1 MDKKILTAT
10 SLGHALTHISMLVL
24 PAVLVPVSQEY
35 DLSLT
40 RVTGIGTVAYLLFGV
55 GALPAGIVGRLTSA
69 KFLLI
74 LYFIGTAIS
83 GLLVGI
89 APTFAAFVIG
99 MGLLGLSSSIY
110 HVAGP
115 TLISHFSGRTGK
127 AFGVHGVAGSAGI
140 TLAPLIAGVLAS
152 FVSWRAAYLALI
164 VPALVGGALLLLDRE
179 IPYAHATGNP
189 HAAEQSGTAR
199 RITFVL
205 LLLVMTVN
213 GFVYRAFLTMFPTYI
228 SQSIPIGEISPVL
241 SGGVLASI
249 ILAFGMVGQ
258 YIGGAVADRMDRFRL
273 YAMLLVA
280 AVPLLLL
287 VGLTTQ
293 WILLGVAVVFSLFYF
308 PLQPVE
314 NSILGT
320 YVPPKLVSSVFGA
333 KFILTFGVG
342 SLGAVFSGYI
352 AESLNTS
359 AVYLLLAPI
368 TLVSVVLALFAIHT
382 RRRAALEP
390 AARSNYPDTI
400 EAGAADSPDTTEHP
414 TSPDYTEA
422 STRS

>member
-35 DLSLT
+35 GLSLT

-55 GALPAGIVGRLTSA
+55 GALPAGIAGKHTSA

-74 LYFIGTAIS
+74 LYFLGTAVS
-83 GLLVGI
+83 GLLVGL
-89 APTFAAFVIG
+89 APTFTAFVMG
-99 MGLLGLSSSIY
+99 MALLGLSSSIY

-115 TLISHFSGRTGK
+115 TLISHFSGRAGK

-140 TLAPLIAGVLAS
+140 TLAPLIAGVLATLI
-152 FVSWRAAYLALI
+152 SWRAAYLALI
-164 VPALVGGALLLLDRE
+164 VPALIGGVLLLLDRE
-179 IPYAHATGNP
+179 IPYSHATGNP
-189 HAAEQSGTAR
+189 HSAEQNGGAR
-199 RITFVL
+199 RLTLVL

-228 SQSIPIGEISPVL
+228 SQSIPVGQISPVL
-241 SGGVLASI
+241 SGGVLATI
-249 ILAFGMVGQ
+249 ILGFGMIGQ
-258 YIGGAVADRMDRFRL
+258 YVGGEVADRMDRFRL
-273 YAMLLVA
+273 YTILIVVS
-280 AVPLLLL
+280 VPLLLL
-287 VGLTTQ
+287 VGFTTQ
-293 WILLGVAVVFSLFYF
+293 WILLGVAVVFSVFYF

-314 NSILGT
+314 NIILGT

-342 SLGAVFSGYI
+342 SVGAVFSGYI

-368 TLVSVVLALFAIHT
+368 TLLSVVLALFT
-382 RRRAALEP
+382 MRARNRAGPEP
-390 AARSNYPDTI
+390 APQSD
-400 EAGAADSPDTTEHP
+400 
-414 TSPDYTEA
+414 
-422 STRS
+422 